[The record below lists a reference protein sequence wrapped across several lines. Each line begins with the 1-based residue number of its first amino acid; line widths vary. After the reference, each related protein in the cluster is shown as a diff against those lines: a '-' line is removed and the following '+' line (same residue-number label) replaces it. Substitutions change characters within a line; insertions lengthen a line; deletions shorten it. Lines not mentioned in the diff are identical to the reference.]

1 MMSFR
6 AGTCVKLPVR
16 AASHTVNRFLKSIN
30 NVRSH
35 VTNRSVATTNFQAS
49 TCVRVVLS
57 ALHAFNP
64 VLLNALARPV
74 TFRVVYNAFLA
85 MHHARIPVH
94 TWSVKP
100 CAVSHTAA
108 SY

>member
-6 AGTCVKLPVR
+6 VGTCVKLPVR
-16 AASHTVNRFLKSIN
+16 AVSHTGSHFLKSIN

-35 VTNRSVATTNFQAS
+35 ATNPSVAITSVRAS

-64 VLLNALARPV
+64 VLLNALTGPV
-74 TFRVVYNAFLA
+74 PFRVVYHAFLA
-85 MHHARIPVH
+85 VHHARISVH

-100 CAVSHTAA
+100 CAVSRY
-108 SY
+108 SFN